1 MKIKKAVVKNFRM
14 LKDLEV
20 DFQKGLSL
28 IVGKN
33 NSGKTS
39 FLIILEKFLSD
50 EHSKP
55 SPFTFDDLNID
66 SQNKLVEM
74 VVDQKKCLSSKEY
87 QEIFLSLKIIMK
99 YNLSDNIGNASKILL
114 DLDTTNQYL
123 EIEFKNQLEYQKYRE
138 LFQDFKKYNKNDD
151 REEKNEREIFYTFLR
166 KYFKNYFFTK
176 IFALEYG
183 NEKNWKEIDNKIVRS
198 IISLQ
203 TISAK
208 RDVKNEEGRGQS
220 LSSLAE
226 KYYDATF
233 SENTMPSSLQKG
245 LESADRELDK
255 VYKETF
261 EPMIQ
266 DVRAMS
272 YNSAE
277 TEISV
282 LSTLSEK
289 NILQENTTVK
299 YKLEDSYLPEDYN
312 GLGYL
317 NLIEMIF
324 DIGIKLDKLAKK
336 NNPDE
341 DPTPINL
348 LFIEEPEAHTHPQ
361 MQYVFINNI
370 KEILEKRCK
379 LCENLSL
386 QTIISTHSS
395 HIVSQCDF
403 EDIRYFYCES
413 ETSVKARNLNQLQKS
428 KNYTDNMSTNANST
442 KEEKQK
448 RNYRFLKQYITLNRS
463 ELFFADKAILIEGD
477 TERILLPTMMEKVD
491 SMMKKIDSKN
501 QDSIYTPL
509 RSQNISIV
517 EVGAYSHIFADFLGF
532 IGIKTLIITDLDCAN
547 NNRRSCAYNDGAKI
561 TTNASIETFL
571 KTNKLDEILEKSEL
585 KVFSYDSEKREW
597 KSVKKDNGKL
607 LLTFQKEE
615 NGYQPRTFEDAFF
628 CLNFDFICNNKEVFK
643 GLKNKEKIDENRSKN
658 YYSLAENCIDK
669 KTSFA
674 LDLLLCETDD
684 EKNQWKVPRYIEEGL
699 KWLAK

>member
-39 FLIILEKFLSD
+39 FLIILERFLSD

-55 SPFTFDDLNID
+55 SNFTFDDLNID

-74 VVDQKKCLSSKEY
+74 VVDQKKCLSSEEY

-99 YNLSDNIGNASKILL
+99 YKPSDNIGNASKILL
-114 DLDTTNQYL
+114 DLDATNQYL
-123 EIEFKNQLEYQKYRE
+123 EIDFKHQLEYQKYRE

-151 REEKNEREIFYTFLR
+151 SGEKNEKENFYTFLR
-166 KYFKNYFFTK
+166 KYFKNYFSTK

-183 NEKNWKEIDNKIVRS
+183 NEKNRKEIDNKIVRS

-233 SENTMPSSLQKG
+233 SENTMLSSLQKG
-245 LESADRELDK
+245 LKSADRELDK

-266 DVRAMS
+266 DVKAMS

-299 YKLEDSYLPEDYN
+299 YKLENSYLPEDYN

-336 NNPDE
+336 NNPGDE
-341 DPTPINL
+341 PTPINL

-395 HIVSQCDF
+395 HIVSQCQF

-413 ETSVKARNLNQLQKS
+413 ETSVKARNLNQLRMS
-428 KNYTDNMSTNANST
+428 MNYHDNKLQNVNST
-442 KEEKQK
+442 KEEKK

-491 SMMKKIDSKN
+491 SKN
-501 QDSIYTPL
+501 QDSVYTPL

-517 EVGAYSHIFADFLGF
+517 EVGAYSHIFAEFLGF

-547 NNRRSCAYNDGAKI
+547 NKGNSCAYNDGAKI
-561 TTNASIETFL
+561 TTNASIKAFL
-571 KTNKLDEILEKSEL
+571 KNKELDEILKKPEL
-585 KVFSYDSEKREW
+585 KLFSYDSEKHEW
-597 KSVKKDNGKL
+597 ESVKDNGTL
-607 LLTFQKEE
+607 LLTFQKKE
-615 NGYQPRTFEDAFF
+615 NEYQPRTFEDAFF
-628 CLNFDFICNNKEVFK
+628 CLNFDFICNNKEMFK
-643 GLKNKEKIDENRSKN
+643 GLKNKQEINKNGSKN
-658 YYSLAENCIDK
+658 YYSLAEKCIDK

>member
-1 MKIKKAVVKNFRM
+1 MEIKKAVVKNFRI

-39 FLIILEKFLSD
+39 FLIILEKFLPD
-50 EHSKP
+50 EHSNP

-74 VVDQKKCLSSKEY
+74 VVDQKRCLSPKEY
-87 QEIFLSLKIIMK
+87 QEIFLSLKII
-99 YNLSDNIGNASKILL
+99 LSYDSNDKIGNASKIIL
-114 DLDTTNQYL
+114 DLDTTNQHL
-123 EIEFKNQLEYQKYRE
+123 VMDFKHQLEYKKYKE
-138 LFQDFKKYNKNDD
+138 LFQDFKEYNKSDKRGD
-151 REEKNEREIFYTFLR
+151 KNERENFCTFLR
-166 KYFKNYFFTK
+166 KYFKKYFFTK

-183 NEKNWKEIDNKIVRS
+183 NEKNSKEIDNKIVRS

-203 TISAK
+203 TVSAK

-220 LSSLAE
+220 LSTLAE

-245 LESADRELDK
+245 LKSADIELDK
-255 VYKETF
+255 IYKETF

-266 DVRAMS
+266 DVKAMS

-282 LSTLSEK
+282 LSSLSEK

-299 YKLEDSYLPEDYN
+299 YKLGASYLPEDYN

-324 DIGIKLDKLAKK
+324 DIGIKLDKLTKK
-336 NNPDE
+336 NNPE
-341 DPTPINL
+341 DNPTPINL

-370 KEILEKRCK
+370 EKILKEHYQ
-379 LCENLSL
+379 LCENFSL

-395 HIVSQCDF
+395 HIVSQCHF

-413 ETSVKARNLNQLQKS
+413 ETSVKARNLNQLRMNM
-428 KNYTDNMSTNANST
+428 NYHDNKLQNVNST
-442 KEEKQK
+442 KEEEQK

-491 SMMKKIDSKN
+491 SEN
-501 QDSIYTPL
+501 RESIYTPL

-517 EVGAYSHIFADFLGF
+517 EVGAYSHIFAEFLGF

-547 NNRRSCAYNDGAKI
+547 NNRHSCAYNDGAKI

-571 KTNKLDEILEKSEL
+571 KTKKLDEILKKPEL
-585 KVFSYDSEKREW
+585 KLFSYDSEKHEW
-597 KSVKKDNGKL
+597 ESVKDNGTL
-607 LLTFQKEE
+607 LLTFQKKE
-615 NGYQPRTFEDAFF
+615 NEYQPRTFEDAFF
-628 CLNFDFICNNKEVFK
+628 CLNFDFICNNKEMFK
-643 GLKNKEKIDENRSKN
+643 GLKNKQEIDKNESKE
-658 YYSLAENCIDK
+658 YYKLAENCIDK

-684 EKNQWKVPRYIEEGL
+684 KKNQWKVPRYIKEGL
-699 KWLAK
+699 RWLAK

>member
-39 FLIILEKFLSD
+39 FLIILERFLSD

-55 SPFTFDDLNID
+55 SNFTFDDLNID

-74 VVDQKKCLSSKEY
+74 VVDQKKCLSSEEY

-99 YNLSDNIGNASKILL
+99 YKPSDNIGNASKILL
-114 DLDTTNQYL
+114 DLDATNQYL
-123 EIEFKNQLEYQKYRE
+123 EIDFKHQLEYQKYRE

-151 REEKNEREIFYTFLR
+151 SGEKNEKENFYTFLR
-166 KYFKNYFFTK
+166 KYFKNYFSTK

-183 NEKNWKEIDNKIVRS
+183 DEKNRKEIDNKIVRS

-233 SENTMPSSLQKG
+233 SENTMLSSLQKG
-245 LESADRELDK
+245 LKSADRELDK

-266 DVRAMS
+266 DVKAMS

-299 YKLEDSYLPEDYN
+299 YKLENSYLPEDYN
-312 GLGYL
+312 GVGYL

-336 NNPDE
+336 NDPGDE
-341 DPTPINL
+341 PTPINL

-370 KEILEKRCK
+370 KEILEKHCK

-395 HIVSQCDF
+395 HIVSQCQF

-413 ETSVKARNLNQLQKS
+413 ETSVKARNLNQLRMS
-428 KNYTDNMSTNANST
+428 MNYHDNKLQNVNST
-442 KEEKQK
+442 KEEK
-448 RNYRFLKQYITLNRS
+448 NVI
-463 ELFFADKAILIEGD
+463 
-477 TERILLPTMMEKVD
+477 
-491 SMMKKIDSKN
+491 ID
-501 QDSIYTPL
+501 
-509 RSQNISIV
+509 
-517 EVGAYSHIFADFLGF
+517 F
-532 IGIKTLIITDLDCAN
+532 
-547 NNRRSCAYNDGAKI
+547 
-561 TTNASIETFL
+561 
-571 KTNKLDEILEKSEL
+571 
-585 KVFSYDSEKREW
+585 
-597 KSVKKDNGKL
+597 
-607 LLTFQKEE
+607 
-615 NGYQPRTFEDAFF
+615 
-628 CLNFDFICNNKEVFK
+628 
-643 GLKNKEKIDENRSKN
+643 
-658 YYSLAENCIDK
+658 
-669 KTSFA
+669 
-674 LDLLLCETDD
+674 
-684 EKNQWKVPRYIEEGL
+684 
-699 KWLAK
+699 